1 MQSPNIQISSAAQA
15 RDAQLAEKADFARL
29 ISIKALRRNT
39 GFTMDFWADVTEL
52 LDQKALE
59 GLVAGSVHAAVR
71 LVD

>member
-15 RDAQLAEKADFARL
+15 TDAQLAEKADLARL

-39 GFTMDFWADVTEL
+39 GLTMDFWADVTEM
-52 LDQKALE
+52 LDQNALE
-59 GLVAGSVHAAVR
+59 GLVTGSVNASVN